1 MAIETN
7 SSPKPPHVGL
17 SLVQKAPL
25 ATLVT
30 LILLAVVVGV
40 YGPMWSVLVIALI
53 AGVGCGVLLLAYW
66 LGKGGI
72 YFILGLLVPLLA
84 VIFAELPNFISLF
97 QLILTFFCGFWS
109 SLWALKLVNGTADKP
124 GAP

>member
-1 MAIETN
+1 M
-7 SSPKPPHVGL
+7 
-17 SLVQKAPL
+17 QKAPL